1 MPRHS
6 PYALFRL
13 NSLLLYLLLL
23 EIFGFFAWA
32 SQIIVM
38 GCKLKDL
45 FVLIIH
51 CCLSV
56 LVFTKID
63 EIVFYPILVR
73 KNLLFFKI
81 TSLSQLYNY
90 LFVSYTYSVFNEH
103 FHQLNLICWCGGD
116 DGDSR
121 SNSLARITTQKRFRF
136 WRLRT
141 KPPSSIMRRASHFV
155 RTYVP
160 WWRWW
165 DSNPWP
171 PACRAG
177 ALPAELHPHN

>member
-1 MPRHS
+1 
-6 PYALFRL
+6 
-13 NSLLLYLLLL
+13 
-23 EIFGFFAWA
+23 
-32 SQIIVM
+32 M

-103 FHQLNLICWCGGD
+103 FHQLNLIC
-116 DGDSR
+116 
-121 SNSLARITTQKRFRF
+121 
-136 WRLRT
+136 
-141 KPPSSIMRRASHFV
+141 
-155 RTYVP
+155 
-160 WWRWW
+160 
-165 DSNPWP
+165 
-171 PACRAG
+171 
-177 ALPAELHPHN
+177 